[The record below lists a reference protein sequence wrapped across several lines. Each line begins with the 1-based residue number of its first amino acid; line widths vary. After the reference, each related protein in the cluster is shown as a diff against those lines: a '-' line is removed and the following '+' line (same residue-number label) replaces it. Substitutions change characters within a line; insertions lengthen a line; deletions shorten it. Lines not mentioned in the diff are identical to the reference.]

1 MDPTKTNLDLPQVL
15 LLSCFPFF
23 VPLCEA
29 LFKCIWLR
37 CYINKDF
44 RPTVINFLSRMTKKQ
59 HIRAVEHIPPPRLS
73 SLL

>member
-15 LLSCFPFF
+15 LLACFPFF

-29 LFKCIWLR
+29 LFNCSWLR
-37 CYINKDF
+37 CHINKDF

-59 HIRAVEHIPPPRLS
+59 HIRVEQ
-73 SLL
+73 